1 MLDFD
6 GTLAAI
12 VNDPPLAR
20 PLEGVVPVLRR
31 LTDAYRLVA
40 VISGR
45 PAAFLA
51 EHLAVDNLV
60 RWGAYGLEQ
69 VAGDGSVVVAP
80 AVRPWQRIVAGAVER
95 ARSSVPAG
103 VGVEDKG
110 VSLTLHVRNA
120 PEQEAWVR
128 RYAAA
133 EAVATGLVEHD
144 AKMSVEL
151 RPPLTVD
158 KGTVVARLLDESKA
172 TAACFAGDDLGD
184 VSAFIALSAAP
195 VAVRVAVRSAET
207 PATLIDSADLVVDGP
222 EGVLEMLEGLVP

>member
-12 VNDPPLAR
+12 VDDPPLAR
-20 PLEGVVPVLRR
+20 PLDGVVPVLRR

-60 RWGAYGLEQ
+60 RWGAYGLER
-69 VAGDGSVVVAP
+69 VASDGSVIVAP
-80 AVRPWQRIVAGAVER
+80 EVRPWQPVVAAAVER
-95 ARSSVPAG
+95 ARSTVPPG

-110 VSLTLHVRNA
+110 VALTLHVRNA
-120 PEQEAWVR
+120 PEHGAWVR

-133 EAVATGLVEHD
+133 EAIATGLVEHD

-151 RPPLTVD
+151 RPPLAVD
-158 KGTVVARLLDESKA
+158 KGTVVARLLDESNV

-184 VSAFIALSAAP
+184 LSAFVGLSAAP
-195 VAVRVAVRSAET
+195 VAIRIAVRSAET
-207 PATLIDSADLVVDGP
+207 PAALIDGADLVVDGP